1 MNPNATF
8 AYHYHGK
15 GAVISLEIA
24 LGFIMITAIGG
35 NLLVLVTIAKHRAL
49 HTQTNAFIA
58 SLATAD
64 VLVALVNIPLS
75 AVTLAKGTWPYTM
88 AICRFHAFTMA
99 LFLIASI
106 HTLMH
111 IAIHKYL
118 SITRRFNR
126 RSRPLRVK
134 LMLIGAW
141 LWAGLCAAF
150 PLMGWSQTVY
160 KAGASQCGPALPSK
174 LPDYLHS
181 LLINSTNYVLPLVV
195 MTFCYFRIF
204 REIHLHMQK
213 RQSRAVEQQKRI
225 AVTLLLVVI
234 CFVVCWTPYIVY
246 SVTAGAMKNKE
257 ALPLIFNPIV
267 SIGAWSISGPAPL
280 TITHYIL

>member
-1 MNPNATF
+1 
-8 AYHYHGK
+8 
-15 GAVISLEIA
+15 
-24 LGFIMITAIGG
+24 
-35 NLLVLVTIAKHRAL
+35 
-49 HTQTNAFIA
+49 
-58 SLATAD
+58 
-64 VLVALVNIPLS
+64 
-75 AVTLAKGTWPYTM
+75 
-88 AICRFHAFTMA
+88 MA

-195 MTFCYFRIF
+195 MTFCYVRIF

-257 ALPLIFNPIV
+257 ALPLIFNPIFAANMSTDLRIPGEESLLR
-267 SIGAWSISGPAPL
+267 SINQSTLFCNPSLEHPILAYMCGYLNSACNPLIYAFRSPSFRKGYREILCFGRGASMEPYHNPKVQEQIA
-280 TITHYIL
+280 